1 MVFRQ
6 PNCFKAV
13 NRIVL
18 GFVLCFGFRAARANQ
33 TTPYPPFSS
42 KIRPAR
48 FSSLPNCPHGA
59 VVCFGFCAYRAHPVR
74 FSAEFPFSVL
84 HCSFH
89 QSAYGRHGQP
99 HVHLMYSERINDGIE
114 RNPEQYF
121 KRYNAKHP
129 ERGGAKKHNIQGTQ
143 TERKEALKAL
153 RNRWEQMH
161 NAHIDRRLPKN
172 TLLNASR
179 NHRAK
184 ISMKSLAE
192 QGITDRKPEPHMTP
206 SESAAKHREA
216 AAIPGLDE
224 IEQRRTDVEILN
236 ETVKLLDEAIARK
249 QGISE
254 LQISNCKGQVCV
266 KVDTKQCGFSVKG
279 SRGNGSYCIVNR
291 K

>member
-1 MVFRQ
+1 
-6 PNCFKAV
+6 
-13 NRIVL
+13 
-18 GFVLCFGFRAARANQ
+18 
-33 TTPYPPFSS
+33 
-42 KIRPAR
+42 
-48 FSSLPNCPHGA
+48 
-59 VVCFGFCAYRAHPVR
+59 
-74 FSAEFPFSVL
+74 
-84 HCSFH
+84 
-89 QSAYGRHGQP
+89 
-99 HVHLMYSERINDGIE
+99 MYSERINDGIE

-216 AAIPGLDE
+216 AAI
-224 IEQRRTDVEILN
+224 RKAAHDVQAVWQER
-236 ETVKLLDEAIARK
+236 AAMAARK
-249 QGISE
+249 AAEQEAVAKAEQGRKERERETRQKILLGALCMHKIQNRQPLRADSWADWKNE
-254 LQISNCKGQVCV
+254 LDGFL
-266 KVDTKQCGFSVKG
+266 TKKADRVLFDLPELPEIQNKEQTLEQCDLPL
-279 SRGNGSYCIVNR
+279 
-291 K
+291 